1 MKTKLHY
8 LIIAILFGLGMNA
21 QTVWLTGSGVGGWT
35 EGGMVKLNTT
45 DNVIYTKIG
54 LEIQGDLATA
64 GTTDIKFT
72 EGTWATAAG
81 YSASTASPGF
91 PSGVTAIPG
100 TNITAT
106 PGFWDVTYNYT
117 TKEYSFVPGVNPNP
131 AIAISGSAIGTDKTL
146 STADGIVYSKESMTF
161 ADGTAQ
167 FIQPGSSNTW
177 SSVAFPDGNGGNGT
191 NAGAAIPVSA
201 GTYFVYFY
209 RNTGDYSFQPTTV
222 SIIGGFNGWGGDVD
236 MVTTDNVT
244 FTITDQVFPT
254 DTALKF
260 RDNHGWNFSFGSTVD
275 PSAFPIG
282 TGGGINK
289 DISVPAGT
297 YDITFNRSTLAYSF
311 VLKSTPNPVV
321 NITGTA
327 LAADVKMST
336 TDGVAYTK
344 EAVVF
349 TAGDVKF
356 AEEGTANQWSDA
368 AFPSGTGTQAGA
380 PITVPADTFNVSFN
394 KTTGAYSFDH
404 LVISLVGGFNS
415 WNGDVDLTTA
425 DGVTYTSASWTA
437 AADTE
442 LKFRVNHGWATS
454 YGSVAPTASSFP
466 SGTAAS
472 SGSNNIAVPAGNY
485 SITFDRNALTYSFT
499 NLGVNNFAS
508 SNFKVYPNPTSNN
521 WNFSSNNNLQ
531 IDSITV
537 TDVLGKVVLVK
548 NASSNEVNVDA
559 STLTNGIYFAKVTA
573 NNAVQTIKVIKN

>member
-21 QTVWLTGSGVGGWT
+21 QTVWLTGNGVGGWA
-35 EGGMVKLNTT
+35 EGGQVKLNTT
-45 DNVIYTKIG
+45 DNVTYTKIG
-54 LEIQGDLATA
+54 LEILGS
-64 GTTDIKFT
+64 GGGSSEIKFT

-81 YSASTASPGF
+81 FSAATAAPGF
-91 PSGVTAIPG
+91 PSGVAEVPG
-100 TNITAT
+100 TNIGAV
-106 PGFWDVTYNYT
+106 PGFWDVTFNYT
-117 TKEYSFVPGVNPNP
+117 TKEYSFIPGVNPNP
-131 AIAISGSAIGTDKTL
+131 EIKISGTAVGATDLPISTL
-146 STADGIVYSKESMTF
+146 DGAVYSRESMTF
-161 ADGTAQ
+161 TDGTAQ
-167 FIQPGSSNTW
+167 FIQPGTANTW
-177 SSVAFPDGNGGNGT
+177 SDVAFPDGTGTQGG
-191 NAGAAIPVSA
+191 ALIPVTA
-201 GTYFVYFY
+201 GTYYVYFY
-209 RNTGDYSFQPTTV
+209 RNSGDYSFQPTVV
-222 SIIGGFNGWGGDVD
+222 SIIGGFNSWSGDVD
-236 MVTTDNVT
+236 MTTTDNVT
-244 FTITDQVFPT
+244 FTLTDQVFAA

-260 RDNHGWNFSFGSTVD
+260 RDNHGWNYNFGSTTN
-275 PSAFPIG
+275 PSGFPSG
-282 TGGGINK
+282 TGTMSNST
-289 DISVPAGT
+289 DIAVPSGT

-311 VLKSTPNPVV
+311 VLKSVPNPVV

-344 EAVVF
+344 DAVVF
-349 TAGDVKF
+349 AAGDVKF
-356 AEEGTANQWSDA
+356 AEEGTANQWSDV

-404 LVISLVGGFNS
+404 LVISLVGS
-415 WNGDVDLTTA
+415 WDASWGVDIDMTTA
-425 DGVTYTSASWTA
+425 DGVTYTIANQLF
-437 AADTE
+437 DLDRE

-472 SGSNNIAVPAGNY
+472 SGSNNIAVPAGSY
-485 SITFDRNALTYSFT
+485 SITFDRVALTYSFV
-499 NLGVNNFAS
+499 NMGVNSFAS